1 MSLFS
6 KRRRRRSSTAS
17 AATATSSRRRRRRGK
32 LPLVLPVAA
41 AVAVLLVVVFA
52 VRGVSGARQKAQ
64 VEDVVSELRY
74 ACNNLDT
81 NALLDLID
89 PSVADPLRLVALA
102 AGADKTAVLEQIVY
116 ALNDGLENI
125 DLERA
130 LRSLTMEVKEVQIK
144 KPEALVV
151 AACTIDVEGETFV
164 RDAYL
169 YLQSIQGK
177 WYIIDMDL
185 DLSLDW

>member
-41 AVAVLLVVVFA
+41 AAVLLVVVFA

-164 RDAYL
+164 RDTYL